1 MDVKKRILII
11 DDEEDFVFNLKT
23 SLENEGFEIITA
35 KDGQEGLLKAQEEN
49 PDLLLLDIMMPNLNG
64 YQVCRLLKY
73 DDKFKHIPIIMLTAR
88 SLDKDKI
95 TGDEM
100 GADLF
105 MMKPFENSYLI
116 SKIKELLDKQ
126 ANKQIHQRN

>member
-1 MDVKKRILII
+1 
-11 DDEEDFVFNLKT
+11 
-23 SLENEGFEIITA
+23 
-35 KDGQEGLLKAQEEN
+35 
-49 PDLLLLDIMMPNLNG
+49 MPNLNG